1 MSAGS
6 SPPIII
12 NRILVVDDD
21 REAADALKAVL
32 AQWKHSVDIAKD
44 AGQAYSSFRMHI
56 PDLVIVDLIL
66 PNNVSG
72 FEVCEWMKRENENV
86 PVVILTAIDMDDAR
100 DLASRVGADGYLTK
114 PFDPE
119 LLRSTIQEAAE
130 KMWRKTHGGG
140 DRSSERV
147 KFICG
152 ECGKKL
158 RVSATHRG
166 RTMNCPQC
174 GQPVVVPKF
183 D

>member
-1 MSAGS
+1 MSVDS
-6 SPPIII
+6 PPPIII

-21 REAADALKAVL
+21 RDAAEALKGVL
-32 AQWKHSVDIAKD
+32 TQWKHSVDVAKD
-44 AGQAYSSFRMHI
+44 AGQAYSAFRMHI

-100 DLASRVGADGYLTK
+100 DLASRVGADAYLVK
-114 PFDPE
+114 PFEPE
-119 LLRSTIQEAAE
+119 LLKSTIQDVAE
-130 KMWRKTHGGG
+130 RMWRKTHGEVE
-140 DRSSERV
+140 RSTEKV

-158 RVSATHRG
+158 RVSAAHRG

-174 GQPVVVPKF
+174 GQPVIVPKF